1 MMKKELGEAIRNGIK
16 CSENR
21 MMAGECLNVGFLG
34 FFALLGTWEDHRD
47 TFIYNL
53 SNLIYIY
60 IYYSVFLAEHMYFG
74 LRNGHF
80 LLMQQAI

>member
-21 MMAGECLNVGFLG
+21 MMAEECLNVGFLG

-60 IYYSVFLAEHMYFG
+60 IYIY
-74 LRNGHF
+74 
-80 LLMQQAI
+80 I